1 MDFSLFIETNP
12 YFFIFMP
19 ADHILEKASQSR
31 ILIVLQEQ
39 NMVSQFVRGMIRT
52 TLLTFGSIFC
62 MFRLN
67 ARFGLTALCAF
78 PFLAGTLAFCLWK
91 ANPLFAKLQ
100 MELDQINDSMQE
112 DISGIR
118 VIKACVRENYEKLR
132 FGKANETL
140 VKTQLHTLLIFA
152 FMNPVVN
159 AMMYLMVACILLFG
173 SYEVKSGSAT
183 PGSIMA
189 AITYTTQMLNGI
201 LMLVMLLQNIS
212 RGLASWKRIRE
223 LLDEPS
229 DLSEGSMIRQMPQ
242 GYDTRLCGGGNN
254 ISQGQ
259 R

>member
-1 MDFSLFIETNP
+1 MRNVEIYKDSFWKIMTFSFTQIEKFGTGSLVTRVTN
-12 YFFIFMP
+12 
-19 ADHILEKASQSR
+19 DVTQ
-31 ILIVLQEQ
+31 VQ

-100 MELDQINDSMQE
+100 MELDQINDSMQK
-112 DISGIR
+112 D
-118 VIKACVRENYEKLR
+118 
-132 FGKANETL
+132 
-140 VKTQLHTLLIFA
+140 
-152 FMNPVVN
+152 
-159 AMMYLMVACILLFG
+159 
-173 SYEVKSGSAT
+173 
-183 PGSIMA
+183 
-189 AITYTTQMLNGI
+189 
-201 LMLVMLLQNIS
+201 IS

>member
-1 MDFSLFIETNP
+1 MRNVEIYKDSFWKIMTFSFTQIEKFGTGSLVTRVTN
-12 YFFIFMP
+12 
-19 ADHILEKASQSR
+19 DVTQ
-31 ILIVLQEQ
+31 VQ

-183 PGSIMA
+183 LGSIMA

-201 LMLVMLLQNIS
+201 LMLVMLFQNIS

-223 LLDEPS
+223 LLTS
-229 DLSEGSMIRQMPQ
+229 
-242 GYDTRLCGGGNN
+242 RLTF
-254 ISQGQ
+254 Q
-259 R
+259 REV